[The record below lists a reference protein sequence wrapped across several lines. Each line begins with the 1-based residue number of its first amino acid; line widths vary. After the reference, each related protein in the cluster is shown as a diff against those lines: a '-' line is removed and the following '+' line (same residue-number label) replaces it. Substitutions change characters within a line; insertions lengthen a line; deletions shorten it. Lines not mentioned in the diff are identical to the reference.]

1 MQPITYINADHAFR
15 HAYGIIMS
23 QGDQIQNTMAIHGAS
38 FSIASPMDNIIT
50 SRKWSED
57 YAKAE
62 WLWYLSEN
70 RSVKEISKLAKIW
83 AWISDDDGNVN
94 SNYGYQWSRTRQ
106 LNRVLKTL
114 SRNPDSRRASISI
127 YDGKETHLYAR
138 DTPCTYALGFNI
150 VKGHLIMYVS
160 MRSCDLVYGFCN
172 DQYCFS
178 QLHALVANALQLQIG
193 VCNWS
198 IQSLH
203 VYEKHYNLKIIS
215 KNF

>member
-15 HAYGIIMS
+15 HAYGVIMS

-50 SRKWSED
+50 SRKWSID

-62 WLWYLSEN
+62 WLWYMSGDPSI
-70 RSVKEISKLAKIW
+70 REISKLAKIW
-83 AWISDDDGNVN
+83 ADIADHQGHVN
-94 SNYGYQWSRTRQ
+94 SNYGYQWNRTYQ
-106 LNRVLKTL
+106 LNRVISELIQK
-114 SRNPDSRRASISI
+114 PDSRRASISI
-127 YDGKETHLYAR
+127 YDGKESHLYSK

-150 VKGHLIMYVS
+150 VKNKLHMMIS

-178 QLHALVANALQLQIG
+178 RLHQLVANTLQIEVG
-193 VCNWS
+193 PSTWS

-203 VYEKHYNLKIIS
+203 VYEKHWNLKII
-215 KNF
+215 